1 MRPFVVKP
9 HQCLKGQISLLG
21 DKSIAHRS
29 IIISALSRGKTRI
42 ENFPAS
48 EDCLSTVKAFR
59 KLGIKIN
66 LGVRHTVTVFGKGL
80 HGLNKPAD
88 PILVGGSGTTLRLLL
103 GVLAGQ
109 NFKTKLLAD
118 TALSKR
124 PMLRVNVPLRMMGAV
139 IKAKVSRKSG
149 IPPNINKGAGKR
161 RKSRIEE
168 YPPIII
174 KGGGLKSIGYRMP
187 VASAQVKS
195 AILLAALFAKG
206 NTCIREP
213 VPTRDH
219 TERMLKLFRADIKV
233 QLNTIVIKSGK
244 ELVSPRLLTI
254 PGDISSASF
263 FIVSAAIIPE
273 SKVLIRNVSL
283 NPSRTGILRVLKRMG
298 ADIQVTLPGRQA
310 GKSLPRLRSGLPSV
324 AGHPAWPAGRQ
335 VASGEPSGDL
345 LVKNSS
351 LRGTII
357 KKEEIP
363 SLIDEIPILMV
374 AACIAKGKTIFKDVG
389 ELRVKETDRIR
400 SMSENL
406 RKMGAEISVF
416 RFRGREKIIIRGVKQ
431 LRGTQVRSFGDHR
444 TAMSMIVAGLTAI
457 GETKI
462 DDISCI
468 NKSFPNFL
476 SILKTLRH

>member
-1 MRPFVVKP
+1 MKPFVVKP
-9 HQCLKGQISLLG
+9 HQCFKGQISLLG

-66 LGVRHTVTVFGKGL
+66 FGVRHTVIVFGKGL
-80 HGLNKPAD
+80 HGLNKPVG
-88 PILVGGSGTTLRLLL
+88 PIFVGGSGTTLRLLL

-139 IKAKVSRKSG
+139 IKAKVKM
-149 IPPNINKGAGKR
+149 

-206 NTCIREP
+206 NTRIREP

-263 FIVSAAIIPE
+263 FIVLAAIIPE

-283 NPSRTGILRVLKRMG
+283 NPSRTGILGVLKRMG
-298 ADIQVTLPGRQA
+298 ADIQAAKPPSRQA
-310 GKSLPRLRSGLPSV
+310 
-324 AGHPAWPAGRQ
+324 
-335 VASGEPSGDL
+335 ASGEPSGDL

-406 RKMGAEISVF
+406 RKMGAKISVF